1 MKLSPVII
9 SELVLIQKN
18 SQVREEVFMS
28 EITKDEI
35 RKRLGNITQ
44 LQELLFGEQ
53 VAQYDRKLD
62 QHNQRLN
69 KLESEFER
77 LQLVISERFDQ
88 LENNLTQKIN
98 STANSLARKIK
109 YLSITTQEENSKIQQ
124 EVDVISQNNYDNINF
139 LQNRLNSETNSLKT
153 EIVRTKATLDR
164 DVQLLKQQISEK
176 LERNLSELSEGKVSR
191 SDLAELLFEL
201 CIKIKG
207 ADLVPELPEAATNE
221 ISTDL
226 ILPEKK

>member
-28 EITKDEI
+28 EITKNEI

-124 EVDVISQNNYDNINF
+124 EIDVISQNNYDNINF

>member
-1 MKLSPVII
+1 
-9 SELVLIQKN
+9 
-18 SQVREEVFMS
+18 MS

-53 VAQYDRKLD
+53 VAQYNSKLD

-77 LQLVISERFDQ
+77 FQLVISERLIQ
-88 LENNLTQKIN
+88 LESNLTQKVN
-98 STANSLARKIK
+98 SSANSLARKIK
-109 YLSITTQEENSKIQQ
+109 YLSITTQEETCKIQQ
-124 EVDVISQNNYDNINF
+124 EVNIVSQNNYDNINY
-139 LQNRLNSETNSLKT
+139 LQNSLNSETNSLKT
-153 EIVRTKATLDR
+153 EIVRTKAALEQ

-207 ADLVPELPEAATNE
+207 ADLVPELKEAATNE
-221 ISTDL
+221 ANTDL
-226 ILPEKK
+226 ILTEKTDPK

>member
-1 MKLSPVII
+1 M
-9 SELVLIQKN
+9 N
-18 SQVREEVFMS
+18 

-53 VAQYDRKLD
+53 VAQYNSKLE

-69 KLESEFER
+69 KLESEFEKF
-77 LQLVISERFDQ
+77 QLVISQRFEQ
-88 LENNLTQKIN
+88 LENNLTQKLN

-109 YLSITTQEENSKIQQ
+109 YLSVTTQEGTTKIQQ
-124 EVDVISQNNYDNINF
+124 EVDVLVQNSHDNLNF
-139 LQNRLNSETNSLKT
+139 LHNSLNSETNSLKT
-153 EIVRTKATLDR
+153 EIVRTKTVLDR
-164 DVQLLKQQISEK
+164 DIQLLKQQISEK

-207 ADLVPELPEAATNE
+207 ADLVPELQEAATKE

-226 ILPEKK
+226 ILTEKSNLE